1 MNIAVAGAGY
11 VGLSLAVLLAQNE
24 EVKIFTTTAEKA
36 DLINAKVSPIKDND
50 ISNFFV
56 TKKLKLKAT
65 NNISEAYKEAEYIVI
80 ATPTDYNKEAER
92 FDTSSIEM

>member
-24 EVKIFTTTAEKA
+24 EVKIFTTTSEKA

-50 ISNFFV
+50 ISIFFIVNTSLVV
-56 TKKLKLKAT
+56 T
-65 NNISEAYKEAEYIVI
+65 S
-80 ATPTDYNKEAER
+80 
-92 FDTSSIEM
+92 